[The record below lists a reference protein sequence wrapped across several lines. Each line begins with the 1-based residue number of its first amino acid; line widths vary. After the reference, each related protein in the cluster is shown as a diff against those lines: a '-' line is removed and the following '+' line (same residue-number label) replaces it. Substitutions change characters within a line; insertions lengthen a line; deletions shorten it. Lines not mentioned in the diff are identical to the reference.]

1 MMREVYL
8 AGVVFAGAGA
18 GGVARHLVNRAVPLS
33 ISMHFPLSTLL
44 VNVIGCFL
52 MGVLTGWF
60 TFRGEATG
68 QTLRLFLTTGVLG
81 GFTTFSAFSL
91 DTALLWQRGDG
102 GMTLVY
108 VLGTVLAC
116 VISVFTG
123 LALMRALL

>member
-1 MMREVYL
+1 MLREVYL
-8 AGVVFAGAGA
+8 AGVVFAGAGM
-18 GGVARHLVNRAVPLS
+18 GGAARHLVNRAVPLS

-44 VNVIGCFL
+44 VNVIGSFL
-52 MGVLTGWF
+52 MGVLAGWF
-60 TFRGEATG
+60 TFRGEATS